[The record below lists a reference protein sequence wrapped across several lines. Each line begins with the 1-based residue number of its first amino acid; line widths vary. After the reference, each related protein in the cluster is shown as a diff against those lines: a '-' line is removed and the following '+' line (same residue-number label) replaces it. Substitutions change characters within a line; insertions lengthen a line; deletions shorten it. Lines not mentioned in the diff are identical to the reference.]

1 MTAAFRLSGPRPPE
15 GAVRQ
20 EDLRDLNLKVVFQH
34 ILDAGRPISRT
45 ELATATGLTR
55 PTITRIAEELLAGR
69 LITEKGVT
77 HNGRAGRPRVGL
89 TLSDRGPAGLG
100 LDIRADGLAACVVD
114 LTGTVRHLTF
124 APMPPTGRDAE
135 AVLGSLIRMGCE
147 AIEAVTAKELTVV
160 PATLAVPGPVD
171 GGVVRIAP
179 ALGWRDVDAGTFLA
193 DLGVPCVVDNEA
205 NLAAL
210 GELYAG
216 DDPLGS
222 FLYVSGGL
230 GIGAGIVLNGS
241 LMRGARGWSGEL
253 GHVTVEPEGAAC
265 ACGSRGCLETYA
277 STGAILG
284 ALRGAPDRTDARD
297 SAVPGEAGDAFER
310 INPDSVI
317 TSRAEAADP
326 AALAALDRA
335 GSALGIAL
343 SGAVNVLDID
353 SVLLG
358 GSFALL
364 SSWLTDPV
372 RAEIDRRVLTASWSP
387 VTIRPT
393 LLGPDAAVI
402 GAALTSI
409 DQIRR
414 RPTTWLARQS

>member
-160 PATLAVPGPVD
+160 TATLAVPGPVD

-326 AALAALDRA
+326 AALVALDRA